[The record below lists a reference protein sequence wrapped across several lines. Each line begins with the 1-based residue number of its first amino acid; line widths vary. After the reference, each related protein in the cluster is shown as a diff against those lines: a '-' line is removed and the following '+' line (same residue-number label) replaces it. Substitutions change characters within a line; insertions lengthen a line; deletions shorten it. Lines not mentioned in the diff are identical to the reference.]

1 MIWYKAN
8 EELPKEGKQL
18 IVAYWN
24 LYNKYDAEAT
34 FLCFRLGSN
43 WMWRDGCTEDI
54 RNTDRWAYIEP
65 PED

>member
-18 IVAYWN
+18 
-24 LYNKYDAEAT
+24 AEAT
-34 FLCFRLGSN
+34 FLCSRLGSN

-54 RNTDRWAYIEP
+54 RNTDRWTYIEP